1 MVIKNEEIDMT
12 DEEIDA
18 RFAALA
24 SLKLHPREQEENKHL
39 LFRAERLYEET
50 TGEIRDAIAKQ
61 ISMFEYILDS
71 YDKDK
76 IEEAKERLKGLLDN
90 IEYRLF

>member
-1 MVIKNEEIDMT
+1 
-12 DEEIDA
+12 
-18 RFAALA
+18 
-24 SLKLHPREQEENKHL
+24 
-39 LFRAERLYEET
+39 
-50 TGEIRDAIAKQ
+50 
-61 ISMFEYILDS
+61 MFEFVLDS